1 MAPRARST
9 PAVSTAMVSA
19 LDALPS
25 VLVTEHPRREA
36 RGLDRVVG
44 TERRP
49 VDVAPRISGPA
60 PPPLGLGDHLAG
72 ALDPHPDL
80 RGTEVHPAARRR
92 VPRVAPSSA
101 ATMSRPVGRPS
112 SSSATYSATSS
123 GVMNSIWPSAVTVS
137 NSSEEKRPFSPTSMY
152 TPSSGLPR
160 SHHGVVPGRNASPT
174 GTGSGQSTSGI
185 GFPLRRIGP

>member
-72 ALDPHPDL
+72 ALDPHPEL
-80 RGTEVHPAARRR
+80 RGTEVHPAARPRR
-92 VPRVAPSSA
+92 PAPRRCPGPSA
-101 ATMSRPVGRPS
+101 APQAPAPRIPRPPPV
-112 SSSATYSATSS
+112 
-123 GVMNSIWPSAVTVS
+123 
-137 NSSEEKRPFSPTSMY
+137 
-152 TPSSGLPR
+152 
-160 SHHGVVPGRNASPT
+160 
-174 GTGSGQSTSGI
+174 
-185 GFPLRRIGP
+185 

>member
-72 ALDPHPDL
+72 ALDPHPDRKSTRL
-80 RGTEVHPAARRR
+80 
-92 VPRVAPSSA
+92 
-101 ATMSRPVGRPS
+101 
-112 SSSATYSATSS
+112 
-123 GVMNSIWPSAVTVS
+123 
-137 NSSEEKRPFSPTSMY
+137 NSSHRTISYAVFCLKK
-152 TPSSGLPR
+152 
-160 SHHGVVPGRNASPT
+160 
-174 GTGSGQSTSGI
+174 
-185 GFPLRRIGP
+185 